1 MKIRECVDGVLS
13 RLRYSIYFEKNGK
26 NFVAHGVQNKQED
39 NETTVHIFTVVSQ
52 EGIHEPAIHQNIKK
66 CGSWLTWD
74 SEKTWLVG
82 DGSEARICRRGDN
95 LVIFQYEFPF
105 SDYESHAPGVVY
117 EPPEWKIPI
126 ISHLCKITEI
136 KKLEFETGGGW
147 HGECYPERKYNN
159 HRCPE
164 CGKIVTPQYSEN
176 EWVCILHRSTGAVT
190 IEREFPFDDWNHSKI
205 SLYEYKGLFDEG

>member
-1 MKIRECVDGVLS
+1 MKLRTCIDGVLS
-13 RLRYSIYFEKNGK
+13 RLRYSIHFEKNGR

-39 NETTVHIFTVVSQ
+39 NEATVNIFTVSQ
-52 EGIHEPAIHQNIKK
+52 ESIHEPTLLKNIKK
-66 CGSWLTWD
+66 CGSWITWD
-74 SEKTWLVG
+74 SENTWLVG

-95 LVIFQYEFPF
+95 LVIFQDEFPF
-105 SDYESHAPGVVY
+105 SDYETHAPGVVY
-117 EPPEWKIPI
+117 EPPEWKIPV
-126 ISHLCKITEI
+126 ISHLCEMPQV

-147 HGECYPERKYNN
+147 RGECYPERKYNN

>member
-1 MKIRECVDGVLS
+1 M
-13 RLRYSIYFEKNGK
+13 
-26 NFVAHGVQNKQED
+26 
-39 NETTVHIFTVVSQ
+39 
-52 EGIHEPAIHQNIKK
+52 
-66 CGSWLTWD
+66 TWD
-74 SEKTWLVG
+74 SENTWLVG

-95 LVIFQYEFPF
+95 LVIFQDKFPF

-147 HGECYPERKYNN
+147 HGECYPERKYKKMYV
-159 HRCPE
+159 CPN
-164 CGKIVTPQYSEN
+164 CGEHIKTKHLDFCPSYCDCGEHIRLQYAEK
-176 EWVCILHRSTGAVT
+176 EWVCILHRSTGAIT